1 MEKFMNKNLK
11 RFIIVSTPF
20 GIFLIVAFLWLQ
32 VAKPAVIG
40 FIKSQIPQVNVRQD
54 VVLVQVGD
62 VDISLL
68 KLQLITKDID
78 IEFLDKEANIKP
90 VHIEEARAQLD
101 IFNLMVGQLNV
112 SKVTIVG
119 AQLDLE
125 LKESKSDEPAKIPVD
140 QIFSSVG
147 KVPVDHIILENTD
160 LTLHYG
166 AHLSRQASAKLGKVS
181 LSNLKSEL
189 WLLANDLTVDITD
202 EDNSTIHAEVDL
214 DAVASHDQLNLRD
227 LKMKLLDSVVQA
239 EGKFSGYSDILI
251 SPHGDLKFSADL
263 NLQDARNLA
272 LKFFPRKNRVPAVS
286 GVVSTQ
292 GHVEINSLDDI
303 NGEVSVNTSQ
313 VVVDHFKLG
322 QAELKTT
329 ISKNQILV
337 NEINLE
343 HSAGNVKLKNF
354 KIEQKPPYRFH
365 SRVEIGSFDLH
376 KMFQSIDQGQIPAG
390 LNANGDAQ
398 CDGVLDPALTVTCSA
413 TMNLRD
419 IWVKSHNNDQKNI
432 VKLKEAEVSGET
444 KFTKEELTYKASIKV
459 GRNSTGSSTGG
470 VKFREGF
477 NFQYESPNLDF
488 DDVEDLAGLNLKGNV
503 KIVGSAYGDS
513 DHGVINATLSATN
526 AEIDRFR
533 LGSLRSTLGYK
544 EGHLVF
550 SNLSVLTGKSNMSG
564 NLQLDF
570 TKDTMQAEV
579 TSPDIHGEDIMFI
592 LNKRFNLPFELT
604 GTGKAHAVLQG
615 PLNFWKLSYNLNASL
630 SQGSIAGERFEKLNA
645 DLEANWSRILFKNVT
660 LKKTKSVFAATGQ
673 INTSASEPVFELKLK
688 ADPLQLEESDHLVK
702 YAPSIAGIGYS
713 DGTVTGPVDSPTLLA
728 NVTLKQITY
737 DKVEYPNSQGQLK
750 IDRRF
755 FTFNGQFFGRQIQ
768 TDLSWPWE
776 DTDGFFARVLV
787 RDLNPLF
794 LLPLISIPQP
804 GTDFYSRLNGEMDI
818 SSKTKSLA
826 NADGYIRLTD
836 FLLQRGNQSL
846 RLMRPSSLIFK
857 SGLSQMEDIEL
868 RGDDTYLKVKMEKTS
883 GSRVKLNISSDL
895 QLRMFHFL
903 VPFAQTLSGNLVV
916 DSQVVFRDSGF
927 ELLGDGEIT
936 DGAISMKGF
945 PQPIENINAPIEF
958 SKSKIILSDI
968 TAQLGPSD
976 ISGLGTIDLLGP
988 KNIQVNLKAIADNVQ
1003 LTFPEKIFTQGKA
1016 DILFSGSWIP
1026 YNLKIDYKVSQGLV
1040 ENDFEPDPK
1049 QNLSLKASSFLPPQ
1063 QAQLLSPSLAIDAN
1077 IDMTNGILIKNK
1089 ILEGEARGALQLQG
1103 SPEQPILTGKI
1114 NIQPGSKLIFKDKP
1128 FEIQTA
1134 TVQFQGTKDINPD
1147 IYISASARVSDYDIS
1162 LLVQGLAK
1170 NLTITP
1176 TSQPPLSQNDI
1187 FTLLALGV
1195 TNQANQSLSS
1205 DTQQKQTGL
1214 EVLAALS
1221 NQSQLNKKIQER
1233 LGLTVQLAPSVDS
1246 TKNIAVP
1253 KVVVS
1258 KKLSKKVNASYSKP
1272 FTGNDQNQEVKLQ
1285 YLYNNNV
1292 SFQLNYQNKDTSQQ
1306 EQIINSTNTNKS
1318 ILGLDVEFR
1327 DEFK

>member
-1 MEKFMNKNLK
+1 VNKNLK

-20 GIFLIVAFLWLQ
+20 GIFLIVALLWLQ
-32 VAKPAVIG
+32 IAKPAVIS

-54 VVLVQVGD
+54 VVLLQVGD

-68 KLQLITKDID
+68 RLQLIAKEVKV
-78 IEFLDKEANIKP
+78 EFLDKETKIKP
-90 VHIEEARAQLD
+90 VQIDEVKAQLD

-112 SKVTIVG
+112 SKVTISG
-119 AQLDLE
+119 AHLDLE
-125 LKESKSDEPAKIPVD
+125 IKESKSDEPDRIPVD
-140 QIFSSVG
+140 QIFNIVG
-147 KVPVDHIILENTD
+147 KIPVDHLVLENTD
-160 LTLHYG
+160 LNIHYG
-166 AHLSRQASAKLGKVS
+166 PQQSRQANATLGKVS

-189 WLLANDLTVDITD
+189 WLLANDLAVDITD
-202 EDNSTIHAEVDL
+202 ENNSTIHAEVDVDL
-214 DAVASHDQLNLRD
+214 VASHEKLNLRD
-227 LKMKLLDSVVQA
+227 LSMKLLDSRIKA
-239 EGKFSGYSDILI
+239 SGQFTNYSEILI
-251 SPHGDLKFSADL
+251 TPRGQAKFDSDL
-263 NLQDARNLA
+263 NLQDVRNLA
-272 LKFFPRKNRVPAVS
+272 LKIFPRKNRVPAIS
-286 GVVSTQ
+286 GVISTK
-292 GHVEINSLDDI
+292 GHLELNSLEDI
-303 NGEVSVNTSQ
+303 NGEISVNTSQ

-343 HSAGNVKLKNF
+343 HPSGAVKLKNF
-354 KIEQKPPYRFH
+354 KIDQKSPHRFR
-365 SRVEIGSFDLH
+365 SKVEIGEFDLH
-376 KMFQSIDQGQIPAG
+376 KMFQSIDQGQIPANFKATG
-390 LNANGDAQ
+390 EAQ
-398 CDGVLDPALTVTCSA
+398 CEGALEPSLTANCTLN
-413 TMNLRD
+413 TELQD
-419 IWVKSHNNDQKNI
+419 IWVKSHLNDEKNI
-432 VKLKEAEVSGET
+432 VKLKQAKVAGDI
-444 KFTKEELTYKASIKV
+444 KVNKDELTYKATLKV
-459 GRNSTGSSTGG
+459 GQNSNGTSSGT

-477 NFQYESPNLDF
+477 NIQYESPNLDF
-488 DDVEDLAGLNLKGNV
+488 NDVEDLAGLNIKGNV
-503 KIVGSAYGDS
+503 KIVGSTYGDS
-513 DHGVINATLSATN
+513 DRGVINATLSATN

-533 LGSLRSTLGYK
+533 IGNLRSTLGYK
-544 EGHLVF
+544 EGHLIF
-550 SNLSVLTGKSNMSG
+550 SNLSALTGKTDMSG
-564 NLQLDF
+564 VLQFDF

-579 TSPDIHGEDIMFI
+579 SSPNLRGEDLMFI

-604 GTGKAHAVLQG
+604 GTGKARATLQG

-645 DLEANWSRILFKNVT
+645 DLEANGSRILFKNVV
-660 LKKTKSVFAATGQ
+660 LKKVKSALTATGQ
-673 INTSASEPVFELKLK
+673 INTAGSEPVFELKLK
-688 ADPLQLEESDHLVK
+688 ADPLQLEESDHLIK
-702 YAPSIAGIGYS
+702 YAPSVAGVGYS
-713 DGTVTGPVDSPTLLA
+713 DGTVTGLVDSPTLIA
-728 NVTLKQITY
+728 NVTLKQISY

-750 IDRRF
+750 IDRKYL
-755 FTFNGQFFGRQIQ
+755 TFNGQFFGRQIQ
-768 TDLSWPWE
+768 TDFQWPWE
-776 DTDGFFARVLV
+776 ENDGFYAKVLI

-794 LLPLISIPQP
+794 LLPLLTIPQP
-804 GTDFYSRLNGEMDI
+804 GSDFYSRLNAEMDL
-818 SSKTKSLA
+818 SSRTKSFA
-826 NADGYIRLTD
+826 NADGYIKMTD

-846 RLMRPSSLIFK
+846 RLTHPSSMVFK
-857 SGLSQMEDIEL
+857 SGLSQMEDIDLKGE
-868 RGDDTYLKVKMEKTS
+868 DSFLKVRMEKTTS
-883 GSRVKLNISSDL
+883 SRFKLNINSDL

-916 DSQVVFRDSGF
+916 DSQVLFRDSGF
-927 ELLGDGEIT
+927 ELLGTGEIT
-936 DGAISMKGF
+936 DGNISMKGF

-1003 LTFPEKIFTQGKA
+1003 LTFPDKIFTQGKA
-1016 DILFSGSWIP
+1016 DILFSGNWIP
-1026 YNLKIDYKVSQGLV
+1026 YNLKINYKVAQGLV

-1049 QNLSLKASSFLPPQ
+1049 QSQSLKASSFLPPQ

-1089 ILEGEARGALQLQG
+1089 ILEGEARGSLLVEG
-1103 SPEQPILTGKI
+1103 SPEQPILSGKL

-1128 FEIQTA
+1128 FDIQTA